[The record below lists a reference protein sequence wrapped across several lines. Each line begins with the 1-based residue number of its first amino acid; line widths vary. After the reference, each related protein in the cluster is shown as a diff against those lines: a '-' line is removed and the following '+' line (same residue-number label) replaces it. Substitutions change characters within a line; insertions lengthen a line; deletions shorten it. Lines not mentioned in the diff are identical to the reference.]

1 MDVKK
6 YILLLCLCR
15 ARSGW
20 VSDFDWMRQR
30 HTVRYDDDDVEVFPL
45 WGPSQQA
52 RTFKG
57 DNSLKLAELA
67 DLRDFCLS
75 VQPLLPLWRE
85 RH

>member
-1 MDVKK
+1 MGVSKCV
-6 YILLLCLCR
+6 LVSCLRR

-52 RTFKG
+52 RTINRGTFPKWQ
-57 DNSLKLAELA
+57 NAQTLKTFLI
-67 DLRDFCLS
+67 CLQCGC
-75 VQPLLPLWRE
+75 VDMV
-85 RH
+85 

>member
-1 MDVKK
+1 MTNVLGLVWVVGVLK
-6 YILLLCLCR
+6 YVLVSLLCR

-52 RTFKG
+52 RTFARGSSPKRQ
-57 DNSLKLAELA
+57 SWQT
-67 DLRDFCLS
+67 LRS
-75 VQPLLPLWRE
+75 SWIYR
-85 RH
+85 